1 MGQSQKIKKIGIV
14 IKPHAPGVERI
25 LQEMIRFL
33 KERKIEC
40 VLENKAAEK
49 MLKKDGIKEIYPREN
64 IARYVQA
71 IIVLGGDGTLL
82 SIAPSAAR
90 AGIPVV
96 GINLGRLGFL
106 TEIPVDEAFPALD
119 AFLNKKDGFISRRTM
134 LEVDYQGQ
142 KDICLNDVVL
152 NKAALARMIELL
164 IYIDG
169 KEVTKLKGDG
179 LILSS
184 PTGSSAYSLSAG
196 GPIVHPRVDTIILTP
211 ICPHTLS
218 FRPLLIP
225 AQSAVKVKLL
235 TPEEKVYLTIDGQR
249 GLVLGKNDTV
259 EIKKSAL
266 ELILVTSPR
275 RSYYELVKE
284 KLSWA
289 E

>member
-1 MGQSQKIKKIGIV
+1 MGQSQKIKKMGII
-14 IKPHAPGVERI
+14 IKPHAPGVEKI
-25 LQEMIRFL
+25 LREIIRFL
-33 KERKIEC
+33 EERQVEC
-40 VLENKAAEK
+40 VLENMAAEK
-49 MLKKDGIKEIYPREN
+49 IRERTRVKEIYSREEM
-64 IARYVQA
+64 ARYVQA
-71 IIVLGGDGTLL
+71 IVVLGGDGTLL
-82 SIAPSAAR
+82 SIAPSAAK

-106 TEIPVDEAFPALD
+106 TEIPVDEAFTALE
-119 AFLNKKDGFISRRTM
+119 AFLTKKDGFISRRTM
-134 LEVDYQGQ
+134 LEVNYQGKQ
-142 KDICLNDVVL
+142 DICLNDVVL

-196 GPIVHPRVDTIILTP
+196 GPIVHPRVETIILTP

-225 AQSAVKVKLL
+225 AQSVVTIRLL

-249 GLVLGKNDTV
+249 GLALEKNATI
-259 EIKKSAL
+259 ETKKSES

-284 KLSWA
+284 KLGWA

>member
-1 MGQSQKIKKIGIV
+1 MGQGQKIKKIGIV

-25 LQEMIRFL
+25 LHEMIIFL
-33 KERKIEC
+33 KDRKIEC
-40 VLENKAAEK
+40 VLENMAAEK
-49 MLKKDGIKEIYPREN
+49 VRKKAWIKEIYRRED

-106 TEIPVDEAFPALD
+106 TEIPVGEAFPALE

-134 LEVDYQGQ
+134 LEVNYQGQ

-169 KEVTKLKGDG
+169 REVTKLKGDG

-225 AQSAVKVKLL
+225 AQSVVKVKLL

-259 EIKKSAL
+259 EVKKSDL

>member
-1 MGQSQKIKKIGIV
+1 MGII
-14 IKPHAPGVERI
+14 IKPHAPGVEKI
-25 LQEMIRFL
+25 LREIIRFL
-33 KERKIEC
+33 EERQVEC
-40 VLENKAAEK
+40 VLENMAAEK
-49 MLKKDGIKEIYPREN
+49 IRERTRVKEIYSREEM
-64 IARYVQA
+64 ARYVQA
-71 IIVLGGDGTLL
+71 IVVLGGDGTLL
-82 SIAPSAAR
+82 SIAPSAAK

-106 TEIPVDEAFPALD
+106 TEIPVDEAFTALE
-119 AFLNKKDGFISRRTM
+119 AFLTKKDGFISRRTM
-134 LEVDYQGQ
+134 LEVNYQGKQ
-142 KDICLNDVVL
+142 DICLNDVVL

-196 GPIVHPRVDTIILTP
+196 GPIVHPRVETIILTP

-225 AQSAVKVKLL
+225 AQSVVTIRLL

-249 GLVLGKNDTV
+249 GLALEKNATI
-259 EIKKSAL
+259 ETKKSES

-284 KLSWA
+284 KLGWA

>member
-1 MGQSQKIKKIGIV
+1 MAQSQKIKKVGLI
-14 IKPHAPGVERI
+14 IKPHAPGVEKI
-25 LQEMIRFL
+25 LQEMIHFL
-33 KERKIEC
+33 QERH
-40 VLENKAAEK
+40 VAWALESLAAEK
-49 MLKKDGIKEIYPREN
+49 IKGRIKVEEVYPREEM
-64 IARYVQA
+64 ARNVQA

-82 SIAPSAAR
+82 SIAPEAAR
-90 AGIPVV
+90 ARIPVV

-106 TEIPVDEAFPALD
+106 TEIPVEEAFPALE
-119 AFLNKKDGFISRRTM
+119 AFLTRKDGFISRRTM
-134 LEVDYQGQ
+134 LEVNYQDRQ
-142 KDICLNDVVL
+142 DTCLNDVVL
-152 NKAALARMIELL
+152 NKSALARMIELL

-196 GPIVHPRVDTIILTP
+196 GPIVHPQVETIILTP

-225 AQSAVKVKLL
+225 AQSVVKVKLL

-249 GLVLGKNDTV
+249 GFALEKNAV
-259 EIKKSAL
+259 IEIKKSTH

-284 KLSWA
+284 KLGWA

>member
-1 MGQSQKIKKIGIV
+1 MSQTKKIKKIGII
-14 IKPHAPGVERI
+14 IKPHAAGVEKILLEMVRF
-25 LQEMIRFL
+25 LQE
-33 KERKIEC
+33 RKVNC
-40 VLENKAAEK
+40 VLEEVAAARIQHRARLTEVYSRE
-49 MLKKDGIKEIYPREN
+49 EIAEH
-64 IARYVQA
+64 VQA

-82 SIAPSAAR
+82 SIAPFAAR
-90 AGIPVV
+90 KGLPVV

-106 TEIPVDEAFPALD
+106 TEIPVEEAFPALES
-119 AFLNKKDGFISRRTM
+119 FLTSSDGFISRRTM
-134 LEVDYQGQ
+134 LEVSYQG
-142 KDICLNDVVL
+142 KRDICLNDVVL

-164 IYIDG
+164 IFIDG

-184 PTGSSAYSLSAG
+184 PTGSTAYSLSAG
-196 GPIVHPRVDTIILTP
+196 GPIVHPRVETIILTP

-225 AQSAVKVKLL
+225 AHSVVSLKLL

-249 GLVLGKNDTV
+249 GLALEKNAV
-259 EIKKSAL
+259 IELKKSKQ

-284 KLSWA
+284 KLGWA